1 MDLLAAFLEAVL
13 RTATPLAIAAL
24 GETVSERVGVI
35 NVGLEGAIICGCLGA
50 ALGASTLGVT
60 GALVLAVAAGLVP
73 AVVFGGLTIGL
84 RTDQIITG
92 TALTLGSY
100 GLTGVLYRVA
110 FGTAGAALTIPT
122 LPLLELPG
130 LSRLPLLGRALFHQ
144 SVLTYALYVLVPLV
158 WWGLYRTR
166 AGLGLRAI
174 GERPVAAEVAG
185 LAIDRYRWFGI
196 LTGGALGGLAGAAL
210 VMQAGTFSEQM
221 SAGRGFM
228 ALAIVA
234 LGRWTPQGTVLAA
247 LLFGA
252 ASALQYQFQA
262 RGSAVPYQV
271 FLAIPYVLTLVV
283 LGGGLGRARA
293 PAALGR
299 PDAPPR

>member
-1 MDLLAAFLEAVL
+1 
-13 RTATPLAIAAL
+13 
-24 GETVSERVGVI
+24 
-35 NVGLEGAIICGCLGA
+35 
-50 ALGASTLGVT
+50 
-60 GALVLAVAAGLVP
+60 VP
-73 AVVFGGLTIGL
+73 AVLFGGFVIGL
-84 RTDQIITG
+84 RADQIITG

-110 FGTAGAALTIPT
+110 YGSEGAALTIPT

-130 LSRLPLLGRALFHQ
+130 LSQLPLVGRALFHQ
-144 SVLTYALYVLVPLV
+144 SVLTYVLYLLVPLV
-158 WWGLYRTR
+158 WWGLYRSS

-174 GERPVAAEVAG
+174 GEHPLAAQVAG
-185 LAIDRYRWFGI
+185 LGVNRYRWFGV
-196 LTGGALGGLAGAAL
+196 LVGGALGGLAGAAL

-234 LGRWTPQGTVLAA
+234 LGRWTPQGTGLAA

-252 ASALQYQFQA
+252 AAALQFQFQA
-262 RGSAVPYQV
+262 RGSSLPYQV
-271 FLAIPYVLTLVV
+271 FLAIPYLLTLVV

-299 PDAPPR
+299 ADATDQ